1 MLLKL
6 TDDKYVEVDENDQAR
21 VVVKSELEK
30 QVKQAEDRLKEIPQ
44 PPSDEELLAWA
55 KANYPQSMDYSKE
68 KEALQSLIASNQAVL
83 SHIYGR

>member
-1 MLLKL
+1 MLIKL

-55 KANYPQSMDYSKE
+55 KENYPMMNYEVE
-68 KEALQSLIASNQAVL
+68 KQALEKVIADNTAVLEALYV
-83 SHIYGR
+83 R